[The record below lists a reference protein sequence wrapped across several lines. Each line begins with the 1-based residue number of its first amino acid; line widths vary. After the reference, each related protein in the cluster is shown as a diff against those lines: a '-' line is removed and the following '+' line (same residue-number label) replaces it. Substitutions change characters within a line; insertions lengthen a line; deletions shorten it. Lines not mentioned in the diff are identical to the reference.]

1 MRRNMMVV
9 DKMSDL
15 LRELGHFMLVS
26 ISIPLYQG
34 TYHIGIFIFSLIVA
48 ILLWIA
54 SLLIIKFNI
63 WK

>member
-1 MRRNMMVV
+1 M
-9 DKMSDL
+9 DKFSDL

-26 ISIPLYQG
+26 ISVPLYQG
-34 TYHIGIFIFSLIVA
+34 KYHIEMFIFSLIVA